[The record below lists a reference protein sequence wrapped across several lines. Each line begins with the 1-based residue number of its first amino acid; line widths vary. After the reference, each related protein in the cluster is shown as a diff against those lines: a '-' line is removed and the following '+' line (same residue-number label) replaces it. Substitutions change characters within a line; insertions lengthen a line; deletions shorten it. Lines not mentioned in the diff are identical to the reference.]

1 MSLENMEPK
10 IDWNEINTV
19 LLDMDGTLLDL
30 NFDYYFW
37 HEYLPENWAKQNNM
51 DAQQAKVKLLNMYKQ
66 EMGKLSW
73 YCLDFWSKK
82 LNFDVLQLKKELI
95 HLIKYRPHAKSFLEQ
110 LKNSNLSVTM
120 VTNAHEK
127 LIRMKV
133 DVTRIDVFFN
143 QIISSH
149 SIGYAKEEIS
159 FWEELKN
166 TITFDVNKTL
176 FIDDNLSVLR
186 SAKKFGIKH
195 LLSIAKPN
203 SQKPN
208 QDTEEFE
215 AIHSFNDIIF

>member
-51 DAQQAKVKLLNMYKQ
+51 DVQKAKVKLLNMYKQ

-110 LKNSNLSVTM
+110 LKNSNLSITM

-133 DVTRIDVFFN
+133 EVTRIDVFFN